1 MGESVAS
8 ERSLADEL
16 RAGPLQPDWA
26 FSIAEQIG
34 HELSAAH
41 SAGRIHGNLSC
52 HCVLLQSTS
61 RKVHA
66 RIIGFGSESPTSD
79 NFSQLGPELRSG
91 QAATIATDIYGFGQ
105 ILAGL
110 AAAVPEPQI
119 AERWREVIERCLDKE
134 PRRRFA
140 SVDDV
145 LDELQIPPDAEAT
158 SVLPVSAAQDGDARH
173 WGDFQLLQRLGQG
186 SFGEVWRAWDP
197 VLEREIALKLL
208 LTRGMNPE
216 EELAAVV
223 AEARAMAR
231 VRHQNIVSVY
241 GVDRRGGR
249 VGFWSDFV
257 RGRTLT
263 HLVRAE
269 GPLSARDTLAIGSAL
284 CQALAAVHHAGL
296 LHRDIKASNAM
307 IDADGRVLLMDFGLS
322 HDLQISGDI
331 AGTPDYMAPEICAGE
346 PPTVRSDL
354 YAMGVLLLFLS
365 TGDYPLTK
373 MRTEETP
380 ASWTIGGDE
389 RSVAALRRIADT
401 ATQPDPQKRYPSAI
415 AMGQALAAAVDTTS
429 ASDNVGRGA
438 RRGRTAA
445 WILGALALMAVALI
459 VLLPRLR
466 KEASGTPAAGTP
478 AYQDYLA
485 AEADLDR
492 YDKPG
497 NTEKAIALYQQTL
510 QRAPDFAL
518 AEAGLARAD
527 WRMYLDTSDSK
538 WAKEATQAAAR
549 ADGINSALAPVK
561 MTLGDIHVDQGQFGL
576 GMQELE
582 QAESLDPDSADVHAA
597 LAEAY
602 RQQGRLADA
611 KKEYQ
616 TAVDL
621 DPSEWRWPYLL
632 GAMQIDSGDYPGAE
646 TSLESALQKT
656 PDNAR
661 ILYDL
666 GLAYRKQN
674 RFAEARSAYEKAIA
688 LDPRSD
694 TIMALGAVMLLQGD
708 QADAVREYQRAVSV
722 DSDDWNAWG
731 NLAAA
736 LSWNGVDTPQSVLA
750 YHKAAALGEAQLKTT
765 PDDPFLISVL
775 GNYYAALHQPTQSLP
790 MVRKS
795 LALAPNDPDI
805 LERAAESLEML
816 GHRAEALEDLTKA
829 LRLGFSAEYV
839 KKDPTFRP
847 LRRDPRAP
855 QQIRD

>member
-1 MGESVAS
+1 MGKSVAS

-16 RAGPLQPDWA
+16 RAGPLQPGWA
-26 FSIAEQIG
+26 FSIAEQVG
-34 HELSAAH
+34 RELSTAH
-41 SAGRIHGNLSC
+41 FAGRIHGNLSSD
-52 HCVLLQSTS
+52 CVLVQPAPQGV
-61 RKVHA
+61 RA
-66 RIIGFGSESPTSD
+66 RVIGFELEAPTSD
-79 NFSQLGPELRSG
+79 SFSQFRPELRSG
-91 QAATIATDIYGFGQ
+91 QRATIATDIYGFGQ
-105 ILAGL
+105 ILADL
-110 AAAVPEPQI
+110 ASAVPEPPMGK
-119 AERWREVIERCLDKE
+119 RWREVIDRCLDPE
-134 PRRRFA
+134 PHRRFA
-140 SVDDV
+140 SIDAV
-145 LDELQIPPDAEAT
+145 LDGLQIPPDAEAT
-158 SVLPVSAAQDGDARH
+158 SAPPAPTATDSDARH

-208 LTRGMNPE
+208 LPRGMNPE
-216 EELAAVV
+216 EEFAAVV

-231 VRHQNIVSVY
+231 VRHPNIVSVY

-307 IDADGRVLLMDFGLS
+307 VDADGRVLLMDFGLS
-322 HDLQISGDI
+322 HDLHVSGDF
-331 AGTPDYMAPEICAGE
+331 AGTPNYMAPEIRAGE
-346 PPTVRSDL
+346 SPTVRSDL

-365 TGDYPLTK
+365 TGDYLLTET
-373 MRTEETP
+373 RTEETP
-380 ASWTIGGDE
+380 ASWTISGDE
-389 RSVAALRRIADT
+389 RSVAALRKIIDT
-401 ATQPDPQKRYPSAI
+401 ATQPDPQRRYPSAV
-415 AMGQALAAAVDTTS
+415 AMGQALAAAVQATTDDT
-429 ASDNVGRGA
+429 DRRA
-438 RRGRTAA
+438 RRRRTAV
-445 WILGALALMAVALI
+445 WITGTLALVAIAL
-459 VLLPRLR
+459 VALLPRLR
-466 KEASGTPAAGTP
+466 KGASGAPAAGSP

-485 AEADLDR
+485 AEAALDR

-527 WRMYLDTSDSK
+527 WRMYLDTADSK
-538 WAKEATQAAAR
+538 WANEATQAAGH
-549 ADGINSALAPVK
+549 ADEINSALAPVK
-561 MTLGDIHVDQGQFGL
+561 MTLGTIHVDQGQFGL

-582 QAESLDPDSADVHAA
+582 QARSLDPNSADVHAA

-616 TAVDL
+616 TAMDL
-621 DPSEWRWPYLL
+621 DPNEWRWPYLL
-632 GAMQIDSGDYPGAE
+632 GAMQIDSGDYGGAE
-646 TSLESALQKT
+646 SSLESALQKT

-674 RFAEARSAYEKAIA
+674 RFADARSAYEKAIA

-708 QADAVREYQRAVSV
+708 QADAVREYQRAVSL
-722 DSDDWNAWG
+722 DSDDWNTWG

-736 LSWNGVDTPQSVLA
+736 LSWNGIDTSESTLA
-750 YHKAAALGEAQLKTT
+750 YKKAAALGEAQLRTT

-775 GNYYAALHQPTQSLP
+775 GLYYAALHQPTQSLP

-795 LALAPNDPDI
+795 LALSPNDPDI
-805 LERAAESLEML
+805 LERDAESLEML
-816 GHRAEALEDLTKA
+816 GHRAEALKDLTKA
-829 LRLGFSAEYV
+829 LQLGFSADYA
-839 KKDPTFRP
+839 KKVPAFRA

-855 QQIRD
+855 QQIRN

>member
-8 ERSLADEL
+8 QRTLAEEL
-16 RAGPLQPDWA
+16 RAGALQPSLA
-26 FSIAEQIG
+26 FSIAEQVG
-34 HELSAAH
+34 RELSAAH
-41 SAGRIHGNLSC
+41 SAGKIHGVLSSD
-52 HCVLLQSTS
+52 CVLLQSTS
-61 RKVHA
+61 RGVAA
-66 RIIGFGSESPTSD
+66 RIVGFGSESPTSD
-79 NFSQLGPELRSG
+79 NLNQLDPELRRG
-91 QAATIATDIYGFGQ
+91 QTATVATDIYGFGR
-105 ILAGL
+105 ILADL
-110 AAAVPEPQI
+110 AAAVPQMG
-119 AERWREVIERCLDKE
+119 ERWHDVIDRCLDPD
-134 PRRRFA
+134 PRQRFA
-140 SVDDV
+140 SMAAV
-145 LDELQIPPDAEAT
+145 LDGLQIPPDAEAT
-158 SVLPVSAAQDGDARH
+158 SALPAPGVPEGDPRH

-208 LTRGMNPE
+208 LPRGMNPE
-216 EELAAVV
+216 QEFAAVV

-263 HLVRAE
+263 QIVHAD
-269 GPLSARDTLAIGSAL
+269 GQLSARDTLAIGSAL

-307 IDADGRVLLMDFGLS
+307 MDADGRVLLMDFGLS
-322 HDLQISGDI
+322 HDLQISSDFG
-331 AGTPDYMAPEICAGE
+331 GTPNYMAPEIRAGDS
-346 PPTVRSDL
+346 PTVRSDL

-365 TGDYPLTK
+365 TGDYPLTDC
-373 MRTEETP
+373 RTADTP
-380 ASWTIGGDE
+380 ASWTVSGDE
-389 RSVAALRRIADT
+389 PTVAALRTIIDT
-401 ATQPDPQKRYPSAI
+401 ATQPDPRARYPSAA
-415 AMGQALAAAVDTTS
+415 AMGQALAAAVEATP
-429 ASDNVGRGA
+429 AP
-438 RRGRTAA
+438 GRTPHPAGLGRTIA
-445 WILGALALMAVALI
+445 WIAGAAILLIGVALAI
-459 VLLPRLR
+459 FLPRLR
-466 KEASGTPAAGTP
+466 RAASGTPAAGSP

-497 NTEKAIALYQQTL
+497 NTQKAIALYQQTL

-518 AEAGLARAD
+518 AQAGLARAD
-527 WRMYLDTSDSK
+527 WRMYLDTSASK
-538 WAKEATQAAAR
+538 WANEAMQAAAR
-549 ADGINSALAPVK
+549 ADEINSALAPVK

-582 QAESLDPDSADVHAA
+582 QAESLDPDSPDVHAA

-616 TAVDL
+616 AAMDL
-621 DPSEWRWPYLL
+621 DPGEWRWPYLL
-632 GAMQIDSGDYPGAE
+632 GAMQIDSGDYPRAE
-646 TSLESALQKT
+646 ASLQSALQKT

-674 RFAEARSAYEKAIA
+674 RFADARSAYEKAIA

-694 TIMALGAVMLLQGD
+694 TMMALGAVMLLQGD
-708 QADAVREYQRAVSV
+708 QAGAVREYQRAVSL
-722 DSDDWNAWG
+722 DPEDWNAWG
-731 NLAAA
+731 NLAIA
-736 LSWNGVDTPQSVLA
+736 LSWNGIAPPDSVLA
-750 YHKAAALGEAQLKTT
+750 YRKAVALGDAQLKTT
-765 PDDPFLISVL
+765 PDDPYLLSVL
-775 GNYYAALHQPTQSLP
+775 GNDYAALHYPGLALP
-790 MVRKS
+790 LVRKS

-805 LERAAESLEML
+805 LERGADSLESL
-816 GHRAEALEDLTKA
+816 GHREEALEDLTRA
-829 LRLGFSAEYV
+829 LRLGFSVDYV
-839 KKDPTFRP
+839 KKVPTFRA

-855 QQIRD
+855 RQIRN